1 MTMKNANKNLL
12 AGIIAAVLVIVLF
25 VPFGYRSYDDGGTQ
39 KFTSLTYAV
48 VKWNKFESDWSSGE
62 MKLDKYENT
71 CFYLFPDNFKS
82 IDELWEIRH

>member
-1 MTMKNANKNLL
+1 MNKKINNRLL
-12 AGIIAAVLVIVLF
+12 AVIIVLALVIVLF

-82 IDELWEIRH
+82 IDELWEIKH